1 MVKDP
6 PGNAKDTSCS
16 LGPGRSH
23 MLQSDS
29 AHAPGAHAPQQEKS
43 PPSEARTPNEE
54 QCNPRRPAC
63 SNEDP
68 TQPKIT
74 ESIKE

>member
-1 MVKDP
+1 MVKNP
-6 PGNAKDTSCS
+6 PGNAKDISCS

-43 PPSEARTPNEE
+43 PRSEARTPNEE
-54 QCNPRRPAC
+54 
-63 SNEDP
+63 
-68 TQPKIT
+68 
-74 ESIKE
+74 